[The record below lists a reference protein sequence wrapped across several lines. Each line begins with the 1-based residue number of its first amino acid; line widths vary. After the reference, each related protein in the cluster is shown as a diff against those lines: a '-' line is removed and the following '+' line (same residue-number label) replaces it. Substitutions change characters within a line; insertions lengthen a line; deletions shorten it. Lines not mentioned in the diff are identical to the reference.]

1 MKTALTCGAVVALAV
16 GLGATPA
23 SAQLFSNPVYF
34 SPSHGTGF
42 SLNGEYAR
50 RFEDPGDDINFAGA
64 RGILGLGPVSIMGG
78 AGVAFAGGES
88 EATFGGAVA
97 LNILD
102 LPLVPVSVNVQ
113 GGIGTLSSGG
123 STQLDIPIG
132 VGVAFNVPAPILDVE
147 PWIAPRLH
155 IIRRSNGIST
165 TETGYGVS
173 AGLNVTLPTGFGF
186 HVAADYVKV
195 SDFDID
201 AFTVGAGL
209 HYRIAIPGLVP
220 GGLVK

>member
-1 MKTALTCGAVVALAV
+1 MKTALTCVALVALAL

-23 SAQLFSNPVYF
+23 SAQLFNNPVYF
-34 SPSHGTGF
+34 SPSHGTGL

-50 RFEDPGDDINFAGA
+50 GFSDRKDINFAGA
-64 RGILGLGPVSIMGG
+64 RGVLGLGPVSIMGG
-78 AGVAFAGGES
+78 AGLAFEGGES

-113 GGIGTLSSGG
+113 GGIGTLSSEGI
-123 STQLDIPIG
+123 TQLDIPIG
-132 VGVAFNVPAPILDVE
+132 VGVAFSVPAPILDVE

-155 IIRRSNGIST
+155 IMRLSNGTSL

-195 SDFDID
+195 SGFDFD
-201 AFTVGAGL
+201 AFTVGAGF